1 MSSTTRIKI
10 INEFAKA
17 KDLSFLFDGAVWAYE
32 GGPSSSNQSN
42 GMLSIRFVGESG
54 KKEDPFCDGA
64 LAGKLRLSP
73 VNRLW
78 QRLRDEFVPEHGLL
92 DAFASGRPFGDKVDV
107 HHGSN
112 DTVEQFTAII
122 CANSEWKDNWSGEM
136 LFYDESHECVAVR
149 HRPGR
154 LILFGSGIKYVA
166 HPPSQEC
173 PDLLKTIV
181 FKTMERVRKPLS
193 GDQKTVAK
201 RSAAAV

>member
-1 MSSTTRIKI
+1 MSNTTRIKI

-32 GGPSSSNQSN
+32 RASSSSSQPN
-42 GMLSIRFVGESG
+42 GMLSIRFVGERS
-54 KKEDPFCDGA
+54 KKEGPFCDGL

-92 DAFASGRPFGDKVDV
+92 DAYASGRPFGDKVDV
-107 HHGSN
+107 HHGSSES
-112 DTVEQFTAII
+112 TEQFTAII
-122 CANSEWKDNWSGEM
+122 CANSEWRDNWSGEM

-193 GDQKTVAK
+193 GAKQKVEQ
-201 RSAAAV
+201 RSVEAV